1 MLTGIDPLLTPDA
14 LHALASMGHGDE
26 LVIADANFPAATLA
40 RRLVQLPGAD
50 APRVLRAV
58 LSVMP
63 LDDFVEMP
71 AAVMA
76 VVGDA
81 AALPPP
87 VAEFLPLLQAA
98 GLARPPEALE
108 RHAFYARA
116 GGAFVVLRSGEAR
129 PYGNILLKKGVV
141 R

>member
-1 MLTGIDPLLTPDA
+1 MLTGIDKLLTPDA

-26 LVIADANFPAATLA
+26 LVIADANFPSATLA

-71 AAVMA
+71 AFVMA

-81 AALPPP
+81 AAVPPP
-87 VAEFLPLLQAA
+87 VAEFLPLLRAA

-108 RHAFYARA
+108 RYAFYARA
-116 GGAFVVLRSGEAR
+116 GAAFAVFRSGEAR
-129 PYGNILLKKGVV
+129 PYGNILIKKGVV